1 MSMQQYL
8 KPDALAGLCREIAM
22 PEPAAETICQLAA
35 EEATLAAAG
44 FFDGLFSVQT
54 GGEAVRQMK
63 EAFAGNDPRGL
74 RMLTVMLAAALKTKE
89 DCLRRGISR
98 EVVRD
103 TLACFSRFV
112 TENYRR
118 HSVWE
123 FDRDFWAYRQLS
135 LALFRVGAL
144 EYEMKAAGR
153 AIGPAKAGGSVLSLH
168 IPSDALLTRESL
180 DASYRAAKAFFARFF
195 PDFHYQCAYCH
206 SWIISPGLQPLL
218 PPGSKILTFQQD
230 FDILEMEPDSDSYRL
245 WLFQTDETD
254 PARFPEGT
262 SLQRRAKAHL
272 LAGGKLGEA
281 LGVLK
286 MGLL

>member
-180 DASYRAAKAFFARFF
+180 DASYRAAKAFLR
-195 PDFHYQCAYCH
+195 DF
-206 SWIISPGLQPLL
+206 SLISITSAPTATPGLFRRAFSRCCR
-218 PPGSKILTFQQD
+218 PGRKSSPSNRILTSWRWSL
-230 FDILEMEPDSDSYRL
+230 ILTVTAFGFSRRMKPTQPVSQRVPRCSAGLR
-245 WLFQTDETD
+245 
-254 PARFPEGT
+254 PIC
-262 SLQRRAKAHL
+262 LQAASW
-272 LAGGKLGEA
+272 GKRWGC
-281 LGVLK
+281 
-286 MGLL
+286 

>member
-1 MSMQQYL
+1 MAACIAFVGL
-8 KPDALAGLCREIAM
+8 ALIACVAAGLTLLKM
-22 PEPAAETICQLAA
+22 EPAVKNRSEKPVIGLEYMWLYVDFDKAA
-35 EEATLAAAG
+35 ER
-44 FFDGLFSVQT
+44 
-54 GGEAVRQMK
+54 AVY
-63 EAFAGNDPRGL
+63 
-74 RMLTVMLAAALKTKE
+74 
-89 DCLRRGISR
+89 II
-98 EVVRD
+98 
-103 TLACFSRFV
+103 
-112 TENYRR
+112 
-118 HSVWE
+118 
-123 FDRDFWAYRQLS
+123 FWAYRQLS

-153 AIGPAKAGGSVLSLH
+153 AIGPAKAGGPVLSLH

-262 SLQRRAKAHL
+262 SLQCRAKAHL